1 MADKSTPEIVY
12 RFTPPFKGAFLRNV
26 PQRDLL
32 QKDVDRMTA
41 EQRRD
46 AFTPHPAYG
55 TPLYTAVTKAAKA
68 EQMKATTAAKDAAKD
83 GDA

>member
-1 MADKSTPEIVY
+1 MAEQSTQDVLY
-12 RFTPPFKGAFLRNV
+12 RFTPQVKGAFLRNV

-46 AFTPHPAYG
+46 AFSPHPLHG
-55 TPLYTAVTKAAKA
+55 TPLYTAVTKPAKA
-68 EQMKATTAAKDAAKD
+68 EQKRAATAAETVAKE

>member
-1 MADKSTPEIVY
+1 MPDKSTPDAVY

-46 AFTPHPAYG
+46 AFSPHPSYG

-68 EQMKATTAAKDAAKD
+68 EQKQAAAAQDAATKD